1 MSSLSLPNIFVIVEV
16 RALVLFRPE
25 LKFWANSLSPLKWT
39 EIFVESTER
48 RLWLLAR
55 EFIPRQDTTK
65 REDLK
70 DVGNDKS

>member
-1 MSSLSLPNIFVIVEV
+1 M
-16 RALVLFRPE
+16 
-25 LKFWANSLSPLKWT
+25 KWT